1 MSSRGFTLIE
11 LMIVI
16 AIVSVLAAIAIPG
29 YAMFVARAR
38 MSEVIVQMTTSQDLP
53 LSKPRP
59 IEPRASQAL
68 RRPIPDYSFAADE
81 TPHVASIVIQ
91 PNGIVVG
98 TSRDHRRDAGGMPVQ
113 PHSGAGWSIAAHQLD
128 VRLRR
133 LQRAIVPSSCH

>member
-38 MSEVIVQMTTSQDLP
+38 MSEVIVQMTTAKLAVVEAASD
-53 LSKPRP
+53 
-59 IEPRASQAL
+59 RATGITGLTQA
-68 RRPIPDYSFAADE
+68 DTNYFFAPDE

-91 PNGIVVG
+91 PNGIVGRHFACDTGVTPAECQFSLTPAQADPSQRISWTCG
-98 TSRDHRRDAGGMPVQ
+98 F
-113 PHSGAGWSIAAHQLD
+113 AACSA
-128 VRLRR
+128 RF
-133 LQRAIVPSSCH
+133 VPSSCH